1 MPRYAAFL
9 RAVNVGGRV
18 VKMER
23 LRQLFEETGFTGVS
37 THIASGNVL
46 FTAGRGRPATL
57 EAKIEK
63 RLEAGLGWEVATF
76 LRTPA
81 ELSAVATHE
90 PFAAED
96 VGEAQG
102 VYVGFLKEAPSPE
115 QHALVH
121 GFRTPTDE
129 LAVSGREVWWLCRI
143 RSSDSDFSG
152 GKLEKALGLKA
163 TFRNLTT
170 VKAIAARLSAL
181 LVLAALTSG

>member
-1 MPRYAAFL
+1 VPRYAAFL

-46 FTAGRGRPATL
+46 FTTGRGRAATL

-63 RLEAGLGWEVATF
+63 ALEAALGWKVATF

-81 ELSAVATHE
+81 ELSAIAAHE

-96 VGEAQG
+96 VGEAHG
-102 VYVGFLKEAPSPE
+102 VYVGFLKEPPTPE

-143 RSSDSDFSG
+143 RSSDSDVSG
-152 GKLEKALGLKA
+152 GKLEKALGLSA

-170 VKAIAARLSAL
+170 VKAVAARLAG
-181 LVLAALTSG
+181 ARGGPGR

>member
-1 MPRYAAFL
+1 VPRYAAVL

-23 LRQLFEETGFTGVS
+23 LRQLFEDTGFTGVS

-46 FTAGRGRPATL
+46 FTAGRGRPATF
-57 EAKIEK
+57 EKKIETS
-63 RLEAGLGWEVATF
+63 LALALGWEVATF

-81 ELSAVATHE
+81 ELAAVAAHE
-90 PFAAED
+90 PFAVED
-96 VGEAQG
+96 VGEAHG
-102 VYVGFLKEAPSPE
+102 VYVGFLKEPPSPE

-121 GFRTPTDE
+121 GFRTPTDV

-143 RSSDSDFSG
+143 RSADSDVSG

-170 VKAIAARLSAL
+170 VRAMAARLSA
-181 LVLAALTSG
+181 

>member
-1 MPRYAAFL
+1 M
-9 RAVNVGGRV
+9 
-18 VKMER
+18 
-23 LRQLFEETGFTGVS
+23 
-37 THIASGNVL
+37 
-46 FTAGRGRPATL
+46 
-57 EAKIEK
+57 
-63 RLEAGLGWEVATF
+63 ATF

-81 ELSAVATHE
+81 ELSAVAAHE

-102 VYVGFLKEAPSPE
+102 VYVGFLKEPPSPE

>member
-1 MPRYAAFL
+1 VPRYAAFL
-9 RAVNVGGRV
+9 RAVNVGGHG

-23 LRQLFEETGFTGVS
+23 LRQVFEETGFTGVS

-46 FTAGRGRPATL
+46 FTAGRGRASTL

-63 RLEAGLGWEVATF
+63 SLDTALGWEVATF

-81 ELSAVATHE
+81 ELSAVAAHE

-96 VGEAQG
+96 VGEAFG
-102 VYVGFLKEAPSPE
+102 IYVGFLKEPPSPE
-115 QHALVH
+115 QHDLVH

-152 GKLEKALGLKA
+152 GKLEKALGLRA
-163 TFRNLTT
+163 TFRSLTT
-170 VKAIAARLSAL
+170 VKAIASRLTASL
-181 LVLAALTSG
+181 EGR

>member
-1 MPRYAAFL
+1 M
-9 RAVNVGGRV
+9 NVGGRV

-23 LRQLFEETGFTGVS
+23 LRQVFEATGFTGVS

-63 RLEAGLGWEVATF
+63 SLEAALGWDVATF

-81 ELSAVATHE
+81 ELSAVASHE

-102 VYVGFLKEAPSPE
+102 VYVGFLKEPPSSE

-152 GKLEKALGLKA
+152 GKLEKALGLRA

>member
-1 MPRYAAFL
+1 MPRYVAFL

-18 VKMER
+18 VKMEK

-46 FTAGRGRPATL
+46 FTAGRGRSTTL

-63 RLEAGLGWEVATF
+63 ALGAALGWDVATF

-81 ELSAVATHE
+81 EISAVAAHQ

-96 VGEAQG
+96 VGEAVG
-102 VYVGFLKEAPSPE
+102 IYVGFLKEPPSPE

-143 RSSDSDFSG
+143 RSSESDFSG
-152 GKLEKALGLKA
+152 GKLEKALGLSA

-170 VKAIAARLSAL
+170 VKAVAARLSADRR
-181 LVLAALTSG
+181 

>member
-1 MPRYAAFL
+1 MPRYVAFL

-63 RLEAGLGWEVATF
+63 SLETALGWEVAAF

-81 ELSAVATHE
+81 ELSAIAAHE

-102 VYVGFLKEAPSPE
+102 VYVGFLKEPPSPE

-143 RSSDSDFSG
+143 RFRPTRTSR
-152 GKLEKALGLKA
+152 GKLEKALGLRA

-170 VKAIAARLSAL
+170 VKAIAARLSAC
-181 LVLAALTSG
+181 LVLAALSFG